1 MSFPGTRVDKPAVD
15 GDGRTGGPSGPQKT
29 ATVLGAVR
37 DDVRQ
42 TLRCAWLD
50 PALDSVAGYPVFFT
64 AAWSAVR
71 PNVGKS
77 FHLAAKGLRDAA
89 VDAVGGPLR
98 VPDLRGRLEADLG
111 EEVLRRVEDCARAA
125 HQATAKVQ
133 LVVHALLRAVRRER
147 ISGTGREESPVRR
160 GIPEWQRWM
169 SFQPSADGHPPIV
182 QDVMETLDLPAAPAT
197 MRLLG
202 RWPAALTS
210 LSDELLARV
219 GTDAW
224 TGGATRVRRALVAG
238 MSTLPHPIELQWMAL
253 RERGFD
259 EGDRADLAQ
268 ILSRHDAAMVHH
280 TLVAAFAWAAFGAP
294 AISTDH

>member
-1 MSFPGTRVDKPAVD
+1 MSFPGTWVDKPAVD
-15 GDGRTGGPSGPQKT
+15 GDGRTGGPSGPHA

-50 PALDSVAGYPVFFT
+50 PALDAVAGYPVFFT

-77 FHLAAKGLRDAA
+77 FHLAAKGLREAA
-89 VDAVGGPLR
+89 VDAVGEPLR
-98 VPDLRGRLEADLG
+98 APDLRRRLEADLG
-111 EEVLRRVEDCARAA
+111 EEELRRVEDCARAA

-133 LVVHALLRAVRRER
+133 LVVHALLRTVRRER

-182 QDVMETLDLPAAPAT
+182 HDVMEALDLPAAPAT
-197 MRLLG
+197 MRLFG

-224 TGGATRVRRALVAG
+224 TAGATRVRRALVAG
-238 MSTLPHPIELQWMAL
+238 MTTLPHPIELQWMAL
-253 RERGFD
+253 RERGFEED
-259 EGDRADLAQ
+259 DRASLAQ
-268 ILSRHDAAMVHH
+268 VLSRHDAAMGHH

-294 AISTDH
+294 DIGTDH